1 MALPAVANTLATLPI
16 SARATIVRVNSH
28 HDYPLPLTDRVTV
41 VTAPRDP
48 DGIVATVQGLD
59 LPQNT
64 HAFVHGEAAM
74 VRPMRRHL
82 RLERGLPR
90 DRIHPSAYWFAGRDA
105 DGWRAIKQDFNR
117 SMEGRDEVFSALDAA
132 APLLRATEGQ
142 STPCWGG
149 NTFIDHIL
157 AGGAARGWMAP
168 DSLRVLV
175 YRETGAAARALLPDH
190 CPVSVRLRPPD

>member
-1 MALPAVANTLATLPI
+1 MGRGALTSWFGPESGTEAHRGPGTQWSQAVQPGDQVAVRGPGGHWQTPDDICHLLAVADTVALPAVANTLATLPI

-90 DRIHPSAYWFAGRDA
+90 DRIHLSAYWFAGRDA

-117 SMEGRDEVFSALDAA
+117 SMDA
-132 APLLRATEGQ
+132 ESG
-142 STPCWGG
+142 
-149 NTFIDHIL
+149 D
-157 AGGAARGWMAP
+157 
-168 DSLRVLV
+168 
-175 YRETGAAARALLPDH
+175 
-190 CPVSVRLRPPD
+190 

>member
-1 MALPAVANTLATLPI
+1 VATP
-16 SARATIVRVNSH
+16 RA
-28 HDYPLPLTDRVTV
+28 
-41 VTAPRDP
+41 P

-117 SMEGRDEVFSALDAA
+117 SMDA
-132 APLLRATEGQ
+132 ESG
-142 STPCWGG
+142 
-149 NTFIDHIL
+149 D
-157 AGGAARGWMAP
+157 
-168 DSLRVLV
+168 
-175 YRETGAAARALLPDH
+175 
-190 CPVSVRLRPPD
+190 

>member
-74 VRPMRRHL
+74 VRPMRRH
-82 RLERGLPR
+82 
-90 DRIHPSAYWFAGRDA
+90 PSAYWFAGRDA

-117 SMEGRDEVFSALDAA
+117 SMDA
-132 APLLRATEGQ
+132 ESG
-142 STPCWGG
+142 
-149 NTFIDHIL
+149 D
-157 AGGAARGWMAP
+157 
-168 DSLRVLV
+168 
-175 YRETGAAARALLPDH
+175 
-190 CPVSVRLRPPD
+190 

>member
-90 DRIHPSAYWFAGRDA
+90 DRIHLSGYWFAGRDA

-117 SMEGRDEVFSALDAA
+117 SMDA
-132 APLLRATEGQ
+132 ESG
-142 STPCWGG
+142 
-149 NTFIDHIL
+149 D
-157 AGGAARGWMAP
+157 
-168 DSLRVLV
+168 
-175 YRETGAAARALLPDH
+175 
-190 CPVSVRLRPPD
+190 